1 MTMVVYAFIIL
12 QVAIRAPVSA
22 DSPIPQA
29 AFAGVFGIGVVL
41 FVSSLT
47 AFLIGQLC
55 DIYVFH
61 YLRSITDSKHL
72 WLRATGSTAISQLVD
87 TVVINVGLRYG
98 GSGMVFDLV
107 DVVVSSYVLK
117 LIIAVSLT
125 PLIYAL
131 HGFVHRLLHVERLS
145 VTEMGD

>member
-1 MTMVVYAFIIL
+1 M
-12 QVAIRAPVSA
+12 
-22 DSPIPQA
+22 
-29 AFAGVFGIGVVL
+29 
-41 FVSSLT
+41 
-47 AFLIGQLC
+47 
-55 DIYVFH
+55 
-61 YLRSITDSKHL
+61 
-72 WLRATGSTAISQLVD
+72 
-87 TVVINVGLRYG
+87 VINVGLRYG